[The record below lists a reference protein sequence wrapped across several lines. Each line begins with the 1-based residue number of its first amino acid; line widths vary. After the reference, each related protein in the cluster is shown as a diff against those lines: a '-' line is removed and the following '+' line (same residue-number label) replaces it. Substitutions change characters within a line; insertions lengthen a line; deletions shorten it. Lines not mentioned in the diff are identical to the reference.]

1 MNVTIPADVLVAFL
15 LATVR
20 SAAWLAVTPP
30 LNGRTVPAVVK
41 AGLAA
46 ALALPVAGRL
56 TSGSLPIDDTGAL
69 VTAAVA
75 QAAVGLA
82 LGFIGLLLLSAIRT
96 AGDLVD
102 LFGGFSI
109 SQAYDPLGMTQT
121 SLFGRLHQLLMTT
134 LLFVTG
140 GYLLLV
146 RGFLA
151 SYDAIPLDRAPSLAM
166 LTDIVVHGLGTLFVA
181 ALQVAV
187 PLLCVSFMADVALG
201 LLSRTAPSLNV
212 FAMGFPVKVLLTLA
226 LVGFLLPLL
235 PHAVSLLVDHTL
247 HDMGRVMTAAAAP

>member
-1 MNVTIPADVLVAFL
+1 VNITVPADVLVAFL

-20 SAAWLAVTPP
+20 SAAWLAITPP
-30 LNGRTVPAVVK
+30 LNGRTVPGIVK

-46 ALALPVAGRL
+46 ALALPVASRL
-56 TSGSLPIDDTGAL
+56 TGSVPVDDTGAL
-69 VTAAVA
+69 VTAAVVQVA
-75 QAAVGLA
+75 IGLA
-82 LGFIGLLLLSAIRT
+82 IGFIGLLLLSTIRA

-102 LFGGFSI
+102 LFGGFTL
-109 SQAYDPLGMTQT
+109 SQAYDPLSMTSG

-151 SYDAIPLDRAPSLAM
+151 SYDVIPLDKAPSLAM
-166 LTDIVVHGLGTLFVA
+166 VTDVVVHGLGTLFVA
-181 ALQVAV
+181 ALQVAI
-187 PLLCVSFMADVALG
+187 PLLCASFLADLGLG

-226 LVGFLLPLL
+226 LVGFLIPLL
-235 PHAVSLLVDHTL
+235 PHAVGLLVDHTV
-247 HDMGRVMTAAAAP
+247 HDVGKVASTAAGP